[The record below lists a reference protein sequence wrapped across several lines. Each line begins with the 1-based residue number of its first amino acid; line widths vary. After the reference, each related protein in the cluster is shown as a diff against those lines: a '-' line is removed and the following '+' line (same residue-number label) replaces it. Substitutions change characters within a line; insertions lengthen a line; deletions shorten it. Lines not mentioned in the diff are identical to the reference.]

1 MANILAIDDDRD
13 LCTLLKTA
21 LERDGHTVE
30 TRTSGTQLTD
40 TLCRWADCIL
50 LDVMMPGEDGFA
62 VCRRIR
68 AETDA
73 PILFLTARTDEP
85 SVLTGLG
92 IGADDYL
99 SKPFRIAELRARV
112 NAHLRRQNRAPQHR
126 LVRGGICFDL
136 AAKSAAVGCTALPFT
151 KSEYAICEFLALHAG
166 QTFGKEQIY
175 EAVFGYDGTAD
186 DTAITQHIKNIRAKL
201 RAAGLASP
209 ETVLKTVW
217 GVGYLWNAA
226 DA

>member
-30 TRTSGTQLTD
+30 TCTSGTQLTD

-126 LVRGGICFDL
+126 LIRGGVCFDL
-136 AAKSAAVGCTALPFT
+136 AAKSAAVGGTQLPFT

>member
-1 MANILAIDDDRD
+1 MANILAVDDDRD

-30 TRTSGTQLTD
+30 TRCAGADVTAA
-40 TLCRWADCIL
+40 LCRWADCIL
-50 LDVMMPGEDGFA
+50 LDIMMPGEDGFA
-62 VCRRIR
+62 PCRRIR
-68 AETDA
+68 TLTEA

-126 LVRGGICFDL
+126 LVRGGVCFDL
-136 AAKSAAVGCTALPFT
+136 AAKSAAVGGTQLPFT

-201 RAAGLASP
+201 RTAGLASP